1 MTPSPIPSPPRGEGH
16 TTRRRRNNTWLT
28 LKPLVDAILI
38 VLAFAIAYW
47 VRYHL
52 QWVREVEPAYWVPF
66 SVYVPSVA
74 LLTGILVA
82 AYWLEGAYRAERGRL
97 FFDEFAIVFRGT
109 VTGIAVM
116 IVIVFL
122 VWPNYYSRLIFGYS
136 GIATLFL
143 LGITRAVERYMVG
156 WRRRHGRGV
165 DRVLIIGAGEVA
177 HSIMRTV
184 CARPEL
190 GYQIVGF
197 LDTDPS
203 RASTDI
209 GRFQALGTLNSLE
222 EVLTTNAIDEVIVT
236 LPWTMHGRVQRIMG
250 ECERQGVPVRIVPD
264 LFQMTLSKVE
274 VDNLNGIPLMG
285 IREPVLRDWQVLTK
299 RALDVVLAS
308 LGLLILSPIF
318 LVVAVAI
325 RLDSPGP
332 IIFRQ
337 ERIGKGGE
345 EFTCLKF
352 RSMCVDAEA
361 RIAALKCHNEASGP
375 LFKMRQDP
383 RRTLVGRFLRRTS
396 LDELPQLWNVLRGEM
411 SIVGPRPALD
421 SEVREYAPWHRRRL
435 EVAPGITGLWQVSG
449 RSDLTFDEGVLLD
462 VYYIENWS
470 LFLDLRILVKTV
482 PSVLL
487 GLGAY

>member
-1 MTPSPIPSPPRGEGH
+1 MIRKHPHNI
-16 TTRRRRNNTWLT
+16 WLS
-28 LKPLVDAILI
+28 LKPLVDAVLI
-38 VLAFAIAYW
+38 VLAFGIAYV

-52 QWVREVEPAYWVPF
+52 QWLREVEPAYWVPF

-74 LLTGILVA
+74 LLTGILVT
-82 AYWLEGAYRAERGRL
+82 AYWLEGAYREERGRL
-97 FFDEFAIVFRGT
+97 FFDELAVVLRGT

-122 VWPNYYSRLIFGYS
+122 VWPNYYSRLIFGYA
-136 GIATLFL
+136 GVATVLL
-143 LGITRAVERYMVG
+143 LGVSRAIERAVVG
-156 WRRRHGRGV
+156 WRRRHGLGV

-197 LDTDPS
+197 LDSDPS
-203 RASTDI
+203 RANTDI
-209 GRFQALGTLNSLE
+209 GRFAALGTLDTLE
-222 EVLTTNAIDEVIVT
+222 EVLGANTVDEVIIT
-236 LPWTMHGRVQRIMG
+236 LPWTMHGRIQRVMA

-299 RALDVVLAS
+299 RTLDVLLAG
-308 LGLLILSPIF
+308 LGLIVLSPV
-318 LVVAVAI
+318 LVVIALAI

-337 ERIGKGGE
+337 KRIGKGGA

-361 RIAALKCHNEASGP
+361 RIADLKCHNEATGP

-383 RRTLVGRFLRRTS
+383 RRTRVGRFLRRTS

-411 SIVGPRPALD
+411 SVIGPRPALA

-470 LFLDLRILVKTV
+470 LFLDLRILIKTV

-487 GLGAY
+487 GAGAY

>member
-1 MTPSPIPSPPRGEGH
+1 LRGEGRR
-16 TTRRRRNNTWLT
+16 TRGRGRSVWLT
-28 LKPLVDAILI
+28 LKPLVDASLI

-52 QWVREVEPAYWVPF
+52 QWVREVEPAYWVSF

-74 LLTGILVA
+74 LLTGILIV
-82 AYWLEGAYRAERGRL
+82 AYWLEGAYRPDRGRL

-109 VTGIAVM
+109 ITGIAAM

-122 VWPNYYSRLIFGYS
+122 VWPNYYSRLIFGYA
-136 GIATLFL
+136 GVATLFL
-143 LGITRAVERYMVG
+143 LGMARAAERYVVG
-156 WRRRHGRGV
+156 CRRRHGLGV

-209 GRFQALGTLNSLE
+209 GRFQALGKVDSLGA
-222 EVLTTNAIDEVIVT
+222 VLADTAIDEVIVT
-236 LPWTMHGRVQRIMG
+236 LPWTMHGRIQGVMD
-250 ECERQGVPVRIVPD
+250 ECERQGVSVRIVPD

-299 RALDVVLAS
+299 RALDVVLAVV
-308 LGLLILSPIF
+308 GLIVLAPVF
-318 LVVAVAI
+318 LVIAVAI

-337 ERIGKGGE
+337 ERIGKQGE
-345 EFTCLKF
+345 KFVCLKF
-352 RSMCVDAEA
+352 RSMCADAEA
-361 RIAALKCHNEASGP
+361 QIATLRSRNEASGP
-375 LFKMRQDP
+375 LFKMRRDP
-383 RRTLVGRFLRRTS
+383 RRTLVGRLLRRTS

-411 SIVGPRPALD
+411 SIVGPRPALA
-421 SEVREYAPWHRRRL
+421 SEVQQYAPWHQRRL

-449 RSDLTFDEGVLLD
+449 RADLTFDEGVLLD

-482 PSVLL
+482 PCVLL
-487 GLGAY
+487 GSGAY

>member
-1 MTPSPIPSPPRGEGH
+1 MIRKRPH
-16 TTRRRRNNTWLT
+16 NTWLA
-28 LKPLVDAILI
+28 LKPLVDAVLI
-38 VLAFAIAYW
+38 VLAFGIAYL

-66 SVYVPSVA
+66 SVYLPSVA

-82 AYWLEGAYRAERGRL
+82 AYWLEGAYREERGRL
-97 FFDEFAIVFRGT
+97 FFDEFAVVFRGT

-122 VWPNYYSRLIFGYS
+122 VWPNYYSRLIFGYA
-136 GIATLFL
+136 GAATLLL
-143 LGITRAVERYMVG
+143 LGIGRAIERYVVG
-156 WRRRHGRGV
+156 WRRRRGLGV

-184 CARPEL
+184 CARPDL
-190 GYQIVGF
+190 GYQVVGF

-203 RASTDI
+203 RASTNI
-209 GRFQALGTLNSLE
+209 GPFQALGTLDNLDE
-222 EVLTTNAIDEVIVT
+222 AMDANTIDEVIIT
-236 LPWTMHGRVQRIMG
+236 LPWTMHGRIQRLMA
-250 ECERQGVPVRIVPD
+250 ECERHGVPVRIVPD

-299 RALDVVLAS
+299 RALDVVLAG
-308 LGLLILSPIF
+308 LGLIVLSPII
-318 LVVAVAI
+318 LVTAVAI

-332 IIFRQ
+332 VVFRQ
-337 ERIGKGGE
+337 KRIGKGGA
-345 EFTCLKF
+345 EFTCFKF

-361 RIAALKCHNEASGP
+361 RIADLKCHNEATGP

-383 RRTLVGRFLRRTS
+383 RRTRVGRLLRRTS

-411 SIVGPRPALD
+411 SVIGPRPALG
-421 SEVREYAPWHRRRL
+421 SEVREYATWHRRRL

-470 LFLDLRILVKTV
+470 VAMDTKVILRTV
-482 PSVLL
+482 PHLL
-487 GLGAY
+487 FGRGAY